1 MKSISLILLLVVST
15 AMANENKR
23 PEALNV
29 DSACS
34 ADATTAGC
42 GDKKVG
48 TGLLKCIESYR
59 KEHKSFKVSESCKNA
74 RLQLRSAI
82 KSTPKSNDI
91 KK

>member
-1 MKSISLILLLVVST
+1 MKSISLILLFAVSA
-15 AMANENKR
+15 AMANESKR

-29 DSACS
+29 DTACS

-48 TGLLKCIESYR
+48 TGLLKCIEAYR
-59 KEHKSFKVSESCKNA
+59 KEHKTFKVSESCRNA
-74 RLQLRSAI
+74 RHQLRSAV
-82 KSTPKSNDI
+82 KSSAKSNNM